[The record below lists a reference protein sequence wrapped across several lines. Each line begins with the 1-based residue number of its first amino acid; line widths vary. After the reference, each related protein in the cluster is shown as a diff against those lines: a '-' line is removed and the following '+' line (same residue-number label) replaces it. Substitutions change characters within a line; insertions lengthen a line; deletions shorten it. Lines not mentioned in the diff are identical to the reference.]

1 MSEGSKPEI
10 SAQNHASGCQY
21 LGPGDGDQ
29 NVVSSN
35 GVQFNDRS
43 DHRQY
48 TTFALNLQ
56 ADVQGIPSVWNLAQ
70 ALKASKTE
78 ATDPT
83 ATVLIDWLR
92 HQDGY
97 SPLDVNRQH
106 LEISNQ
112 VTPDTGNWILDNKE
126 IQHWRDPSIS
136 SSRCLGIHGIREF
149 YHKTSG
155 PLANETHAKFAAV
168 NLHFRSRIIDAI
180 KAEIKAKSD
189 TACIYFYFHEGDDK
203 SPAVA
208 RIWATLLVQLLQHQ
222 GATNLSEELQS
233 KYNNSFRGTAP
244 IHPFEYLNLFRAQ
257 ASRFKTVYLV
267 IDALDSCTN
276 SQGEKTRQR
285 MQEALRKLPQN
296 IRFLFTSRGDSLIRD
311 LGIGQKLRITPHE
324 SDIRSYTKD
333 QINKDLELHRVLA
346 DAAHQAEVITRV
358 TELTLK
364 SGMFLLAKLHLQN
377 LSNQGTLADVKEA
390 LKQLPASSSRAFEA
404 SIRRILSSDNT
415 FEIELA
421 KHVFT
426 WVVNAKVGLTVDQVR
441 DSFAIQKSQGTLYRD
456 SRPPKDTILSS
467 CGGLIVEDHETK
479 TLRLVHE
486 SLKIYLHRHEVFYKH
501 QDLEIAK
508 TCLTALLL
516 KVPGPPHSPLLVYS
530 ATHWSSHVCKPFD
543 SVLQKLVKQF
553 LSDNISLARA
563 FKLIPGVS
571 GGIFDGMTGLH
582 AAVYFNRLTWIKG
595 LLKSGIDIN
604 SRCSN
609 GQTALHWA
617 AIYGRHK
624 LLTYLVQM
632 SADTNIQDKS
642 GDTAL
647 HKLLM
652 GPTTEGLRAVR
663 SLIRGGARIDHKGSK
678 GLTPLSS
685 AIRYGPTSIALLLI
699 KSQKDINAEVIAGW
713 TSLREVFYHAHEMIH
728 KLSHHGSNSS
738 SNDGWTPLRDAVRNH
753 VYCLIHFIL
762 TRGADL
768 NRPTKDGWLPVLHV
782 VKGGSSVVLRR
793 LLERQPHPADANQ
806 RDRKDGKSALY
817 WAFYYKQHSAIRLLI
832 EHGADV
838 NEKDP
843 DGWTPLI
850 QAIRGTD
857 EDLVWLLIKKG
868 AQVDQ
873 RDGKGWLPLHYAI
886 EFKSANIVWLLIS
899 NNANVNL
906 PDVNVPSV
914 LDLALQKAEY
924 SIAWLL
930 CQHGAGINQVD
941 ERGMSR
947 LHRAC
952 YSGLVNEVEFLL
964 DNGIEPGIKDIAGF
978 TALHYAVL
986 GGWEALVS
994 LLASRGSVRAV
1005 IDEPDA
1011 KGNSCLVLATLR
1023 RNKPMVQAL
1032 VSNGASVEGQ
1042 DSAGLTALHHAARSG
1057 FKDGLSLVIG
1067 RSLDLDITD
1076 KRGYTA
1082 VHHAVNGNG
1091 ARTGVIGL
1099 LQEAGADLEVQDHA
1113 GLTPLMLAVHLGSP
1127 SMTRQLISQ
1136 GVDRHLRNT
1145 QGWSAMDVL
1154 NCQEGPIVEHDLMRA
1169 ILTESSFYF
1178 DFEDYSN
1185 GSELRYSPHEY
1196 DLLDDHYL

>member
-1 MSEGSKPEI
+1 MASTISAGSKPDI

-56 ADVQGIPSVWNLAQ
+56 ADVQGIPSIWNLAQ
-70 ALKASKTE
+70 ALRASKTE
-78 ATDPT
+78 ANDPT
-83 ATVLIDWLR
+83 ATVLIDWLM
-92 HQDGY
+92 HQGDY

-106 LEISNQ
+106 FEIASQ
-112 VTPDTGNWILDNKE
+112 ATPGTGNWILDNEE
-126 IQHWRDPSIS
+126 IQQWRDPSIS
-136 SSRCLGIHGIREF
+136 SSRCLGIHGIHCREVGSG
-149 YHKTSG
+149 KTAIVFVPHFTRSG
-155 PLANETHAKFAAV
+155 VPS
-168 NLHFRSRIIDAI
+168 LHFRSRIIDAI
-180 KAEIKAKSD
+180 KAEIEEKGD
-189 TACIYFYFHEGDDK
+189 TACIYFYFHEGDVE
-203 SPAVA
+203 SPPVA
-208 RIWATLLVQLLQHQ
+208 RIWATLLVQLLQYQ
-222 GATNLSEELQS
+222 GVIGLSEELKA

-244 IHPFEYLNLFRAQ
+244 IHPLEYFNLFKAQ
-257 ASRFKTVYLV
+257 ASKFKTVYLL

-296 IRFLFTSRGDSLIRD
+296 IRFLFTSRGDSLIRG
-311 LGIGQKLRITPHE
+311 LGIGQKLRITPQE
-324 SDIRSYTKD
+324 SDIRRYAKD
-333 QINKDLELHRVLA
+333 QIDRDLELHRVLA
-346 DAAHQAEVITRV
+346 DATKQEEVITRV

-364 SGMFLLAKLHLQN
+364 SGMFLLAKLHLHN
-377 LSNQGTLADVKEA
+377 LSNQGTLTDVKEA

-404 SIRRILSSDNT
+404 SIRRILSSDNA

-426 WVVNAKVGLTVDQVR
+426 WTVNSKVGLTVDQVR
-441 DSFAIQKSQGTLYRD
+441 DSFAIQKSQGTQYQD

-467 CGGLIVEDHETK
+467 CAGLIVEDHETK

-486 SLKIYLHRHEVFYKH
+486 SLKIHLHRHEVFYKH
-501 QDLEIAK
+501 PDLRMAK
-508 TCLTALLL
+508 TCLTSLLL
-516 KVPGPPHSPLLVYS
+516 KSPGPLHSPLLVYS
-530 ATHWSSHVCKPFD
+530 ATHWSSHICKPFD
-543 SVLQKLVKQF
+543 SELQKLLKRF
-553 LSDNISLARA
+553 L
-563 FKLIPGVS
+563 
-571 GGIFDGMTGLH
+571 
-582 AAVYFNRLTWIKG
+582 
-595 LLKSGIDIN
+595 
-604 SRCSN
+604 
-609 GQTALHWA
+609 
-617 AIYGRHK
+617 
-624 LLTYLVQM
+624 
-632 SADTNIQDKS
+632 SADTNIQDQS

-663 SLIRGGARIDHKGSK
+663 SLIRGGARIDHRGSK

-699 KSQKDINAEVIAGW
+699 KSQKNVNAEVTAGW
-713 TSLREVFYHAHEMIH
+713 TSLREVFYHAHEMIY

-738 SNDGWTPLRDAVRNH
+738 SIDGWTPLRDAVRNH

-762 TRGADL
+762 NRGADL
-768 NRPTKDGWLPVLHV
+768 NRPTSDGWLPVVHV
-782 VKGGSSVVLRR
+782 VKGGSSVVLQR

-806 RDRKDGKSALY
+806 RDKKDGKSALH
-817 WAFYYKQHSAIRLLI
+817 WAFYYKQHSAIKLLV

-843 DGWTPLI
+843 GGWTPLI
-850 QAIRGTD
+850 QAIRGRN

-886 EFKSANIVWLLIS
+886 EFKSTNILWLLIS
-899 NNANVNL
+899 NNANVKL
-906 PDVNVPSV
+906 SDANVPSV

-930 CQHGAGINQVD
+930 CQHGADTNEVD
-941 ERGMSR
+941 EKGMTR

-964 DNGIEPGIKDIAGF
+964 DNGISPGIKDSAGF

-994 LLASRGSVRAV
+994 LLASRGSVKDI
-1005 IDEPDA
+1005 IDEPDS
-1011 KGNSCLVLATLR
+1011 KGNPCLVLATLR
-1023 RNKPMVQAL
+1023 QNKSMVQAL
-1032 VSNGASVEGQ
+1032 ILNGASVERQ

-1057 FKDGLSLVIG
+1057 FEDVLSLMID
-1067 RSLDLDITD
+1067 RSLNLDMTD
-1076 KRGYTA
+1076 NRGYTA
-1082 VHHAVNGNG
+1082 VHHAVNGTEKANG
-1091 ARTGVIGL
+1091 TIRL
-1099 LQEAGADLEVQDHA
+1099 LKKAGADLEMQDYA
-1113 GLTPLMLAVHLGSP
+1113 GLTPLMLAVHLGFP
-1127 SMTRQLISQ
+1127 SVTRQLISQ
-1136 GVDRHLRNT
+1136 GVDRHWRNA
-1145 QGWSAMDVL
+1145 QGWSAMDIL
-1154 NCQEGPIVEHDLMRA
+1154 DSQGYSGGKTQWMRA
-1169 ILTESSFYF
+1169 IRTESPSNSDVEGFSNRLRFHHNAYEN
-1178 DFEDYSN
+1178 DF
-1185 GSELRYSPHEY
+1185 
-1196 DLLDDHYL
+1196 LDDDYIY

>member
-1 MSEGSKPEI
+1 MASTIYGESKPDI

-35 GVQFNDRS
+35 GVQLNDRS

-56 ADVQGIPSVWNLAQ
+56 TDVQGIPSVWNLAQ
-70 ALKASKTE
+70 ALRASKTE
-78 ATDPT
+78 ANDPT
-83 ATVLIDWLR
+83 ATILIDWLMR
-92 HQDGY
+92 QDGY
-97 SPLDVNRQH
+97 SPLDVNLQH
-106 LEISNQ
+106 LEIATQ
-112 VTPDTGNWILDNKE
+112 ATPGTGKWILDNKE
-126 IQHWRDPSIS
+126 IQQWRDPSIS
-136 SSRCLGIHGIREF
+136 SHRCLGIHGILGSG
-149 YHKTSG
+149 KTVLVFVSHFIRYRG
-155 PLANETHAKFAAV
+155 PS
-168 NLHFRSRIIDAI
+168 LHFRSRIIDAI
-180 KAEIKAKSD
+180 KAEIKEKSH

-203 SPAVA
+203 SPVVA
-208 RIWATLLVQLLQHQ
+208 RIWATLLLQLLQYQ
-222 GATNLSEELQS
+222 GATDLSEELKS

-244 IHPFEYLNLFRAQ
+244 IHPLEYFSLFKAQ

-276 SQGEKTRQR
+276 SQGENTRQR
-285 MQEALRKLPQN
+285 MQEALRRLPQN

-311 LGIGQKLRITPHE
+311 LGIGQKLRVTPQE
-324 SDIRSYTKD
+324 SD
-333 QINKDLELHRVLA
+333 
-346 DAAHQAEVITRV
+346 
-358 TELTLK
+358 

-426 WVVNAKVGLTVDQVR
+426 WVVNSKVGLTVDQVR
-441 DSFAIQKSQGTLYRD
+441 DSFAIQKSQGTQYQD
-456 SRPPKDTILSS
+456 SRPPRDTILSS
-467 CGGLIVEDHETK
+467 CAGLIVEDHETK

-486 SLKIYLHRHEVFYKH
+486 SLKIHLHRHEVFYKH
-501 QDLEIAK
+501 QDLRIAK
-508 TCLTALLL
+508 TCLAALLL

-530 ATHWSSHVCKPFD
+530 ATYWSSHIHKPFD
-543 SVLQKLVKQF
+543 SELQKLVKKF
-553 LSDNISLARA
+553 LSDSVSLARA
-563 FKLIPGVS
+563 FRLIPGVS
-571 GGIFDGMTGLH
+571 GDIFDGMTGLH
-582 AAVYFNRLTWIKG
+582 AAVYFDRLTWIKG
-595 LLKSGIDIN
+595 LLNSGIDIN

-617 AIYGRHK
+617 AVYGRHK
-624 LLTYLVQM
+624 LLTYLVQR

-699 KSQKDINAEVIAGW
+699 KSQTDVNAEVTSGW

-728 KLSHHGSNSS
+728 KLSHHGSNNSS
-738 SNDGWTPLRDAVRNH
+738 DDGWTPLRDAVRNH
-753 VYCLIHFIL
+753 VYFLIHFIL
-762 TRGADL
+762 NRGADL
-768 NRPTKDGWLPVLHV
+768 NRPTSDGWLPVLHV
-782 VKGGSSVVLRR
+782 VKGGSSVVLQR

-806 RDRKDGKSALY
+806 RDKKDGKSALH
-817 WAFYYKQHSAIRLLI
+817 WAFYYKRHPAIKLLI
-832 EHGADV
+832 EHGANV
-838 NEKDP
+838 NEKDS
-843 DGWTPLI
+843 DGWTPLT
-850 QAIRGTD
+850 QAIRERN

-886 EFKSANIVWLLIS
+886 EFKSKSIVWLLIS
-899 NNANVNL
+899 NNASVNL
-906 PDVNVPSV
+906 PDANVPSV
-914 LDLALQKAEY
+914 LDLALQQAEY

-930 CQHGAGINQVD
+930 CQHGADTNELD
-941 ERGMSR
+941 EKGMTR

-964 DNGIEPGIKDIAGF
+964 HNGIDPGIKDMAGF

-986 GGWEALVS
+986 GGWDALVS
-994 LLASRGSVRAV
+994 LVASRGSVREF

-1011 KGNSCLVLATLR
+1011 RGNSCLILATLR
-1023 RNKPMVQAL
+1023 QDKPMVQAL
-1032 VSNGASVEGQ
+1032 VNNGASVDCQG
-1042 DSAGLTALHHAARSG
+1042 SGGLTALHHAASLG
-1057 FKDGLSLVIG
+1057 FEDGLRLIID

-1076 KRGYTA
+1076 KEGYTA
-1082 VHHAVNGNG
+1082 VHHAINSTG
-1091 ARTGVIGL
+1091 ASYGMIRL
-1099 LQEAGADLEVQDHA
+1099 LKKAGADLEVQDHA
-1113 GLTPLMLAVHLGSP
+1113 GLTPLMLAVHLGFLSV
-1127 SMTRQLISQ
+1127 TRQLISQ
-1136 GVDRHLRNT
+1136 GVDRHLRNA
-1145 QGWSAMDVL
+1145 QGWSAMDLL
-1154 NCQEGPIVEHDLMRA
+1154 NSQGYPTTKHDLMRA
-1169 ILTESSFYF
+1169 ILTESTSNS
-1178 DFEDYSN
+1178 DFEGYSN
-1185 GSELRYSPHEY
+1185 GSEFDDSPYHPDFIMEDY
-1196 DLLDDHYL
+1196 IY